1 MEKKDLENLL
11 ADDVW
16 QDPYL
21 VKGFMDE
28 VMRTNIPVHERDFL
42 KNCDESYGQY
52 NNGVVYDQIT
62 INDESGRSGLG
73 IDRWLYGRFG
83 TDANKSNIGGNIRD
97 INKFLENI
105 DKCPTDRL
113 TTSLR
118 NQNEGQMLVLRACL
132 YFDMV
137 RSYGGVPLILHEQR
151 LDEDLNV
158 ERAKTS
164 ECIAA
169 IVADLDAAIAFGDD
183 FPMQW
188 TGNDAGRISR
198 AVALALKGRVLLYY
212 ASPQFSKETPA
223 GTKSAEV
230 RWTEAYNACKDAK
243 DQLAAAGYG
252 LMHPSP
258 ASFDEAV
265 ENLKDI
271 FVTEIGGGNT
281 EVIWAKKYNYPNYT
295 MDWDKQIRPTS
306 SGGEGQEVTLEM
318 ANAFLN
324 ANGSEYTGLSI
335 PAGGAPDVSLVT
347 TPAHFWIGREPRFY
361 TNIGYNGCIWSLFRE
376 VSYAGDEDGTGR
388 MRHQWTFDDGV
399 DPYDNSRRMELGGL
413 RIRKMIDDKQ
423 RYWTSDGNRCGTD
436 WVLCRYAEVLLNF
449 AEAAAKTGKPAEAI
463 QVLKDIRKRAGI
475 PAGDGNYGLSASLT
489 GDALILAILKERQ
502 LELTFEG
509 FRYHDLRRWRLF
521 TDEIAG
527 FKLNG
532 TRRHTVKPKL
542 KNELDPDA
550 LAAAD
555 IDANPSSYFD
565 LFTNHIYSFDAQD
578 ISFGE
583 REYFYRI
590 SYEKNIRINPNLKQ
604 TNLWE
609 GGTFNPYE

>member
-1 MEKKDLENLL
+1 MDKKDLENLL
-11 ADDVW
+11 ADNVW
-16 QDPYL
+16 QDPVL
-21 VKGFMDE
+21 IKGFMDD
-28 VMRTNIPVHERDFL
+28 VMKNNIPEHERDYL

-62 INDESGRSGLG
+62 INDESGRYGLN
-73 IDRWLYGRFG
+73 IDRWTYG
-83 TDANKSNIGGNIRD
+83 AIRN

-105 DKCPTDRL
+105 DKCPADKL
-113 TTSLR
+113 TVALR
-118 NQNEGQMLVLRACL
+118 NQYVAQMLVLRAWL

-183 FPMQW
+183 FPIKW
-188 TGNDAGRISR
+188 TGNDAGRISK
-198 AVALALKGRVLLYY
+198 ALAIALKGRVLLYY
-212 ASPQFSKETPA
+212 ASPQFAKETPA
-223 GTKSAEV
+223 GTKSADV
-230 RWTEAYNACKDAK
+230 RWTEAYNACKDAR
-243 DQLAAAGYG
+243 DQLAGAGYG
-252 LMHPSP
+252 LMHPDP

-265 ENLKDI
+265 DNLKDI
-271 FVTEIGGGNT
+271 FIKETGEGNT
-281 EVIWAKKYNYPNYT
+281 EVVWARRYFYPNYT
-295 MDWDKQIRPTS
+295 TAWDLEMRPSSS
-306 SGGEGQEVTLEM
+306 SGYGQEVTLEL

-324 ANGSEYTGLSI
+324 ADGSTYTGLSI
-335 PAGGAPDVSLVT
+335 PAGGAPDVSLT
-347 TPAHFWIGREPRFY
+347 TSTVPFWIGREPRFY
-361 TNIGYNGCIWSLFRE
+361 TNIGYNGCIWPLYRE
-376 VSYAGDEDGTGR
+376 VSYAGDEEDGR
-388 MRHQWTFDDGV
+388 MRHQWTFDDGQ

-413 RIRKMIDDKQ
+413 RLRKMIDGNQK
-423 RYWTSDGNRCGTD
+423 YHTSDGNRCGTD

-449 AEAAAKTGKPAEAI
+449 AEAAAKTGKSGEAI

-475 PAGDGNYGLSASLT
+475 AAGDGNYGLAPGLA
-489 GDALILAILKERQ
+489 GDALILTILKERQ
-502 LELTFEG
+502 LELAFEG

-532 TRRHTVKPKL
+532 TRRHTVKPAL
-542 KNELDPDA
+542 KNDLDNAA

-555 IDANPSSYFD
+555 IDADPDSYFD
-565 LFTNHIYSFDAQD
+565 LFTNNIASFDAQD

-590 SYEKNIRINPNLKQ
+590 SYEVHIKKNPNLKQ
-604 TNLWE
+604 TLLWDN
-609 GGTFNPYE
+609 GTFNPYE